1 VGADARLGPRPA
13 VAVAPVATQNDVRR
27 IVSGLPGVNEGTG
40 RFGFDVE
47 VKGKRKGFCWSWMER
62 VDPKKARVENPTV
75 LAIRV
80 PDLADKDALHASD
93 PDGDKFVDDPHYNG
107 FPAVLVRLKA
117 IPVPQ
122 LRELLIDAWRCTA
135 PKALVEDYDRAR

>member
-1 VGADARLGPRPA
+1 
-13 VAVAPVATQNDVRR
+13 VATQNDVRR
-27 IVSGLPGVNEGTG
+27 IASGLPGVNEGTG

-62 VDPKKARVENPTV
+62 VDPKKARVENPAV

-80 PDLADKDALHASD
+80 PDLADKEALHASD
-93 PDGDKFVDDPHYNG
+93 PDGEKFVQDPHYNG

-117 IPVPQ
+117 IRVPQ
-122 LRELLIDAWRCTA
+122 LRELLTDAWRSMA
-135 PKALVEDYDRAR
+135 PKQDVVDYDARSTRGGRRPTV